1 MTDTAEATT
10 HFTMEEVLSRYPG
23 ARRTLFQLHHIGGC
37 SSCGFGLNETLE
49 ELAERSHSSKSDI
62 LRKAIALFD
71 VAAQAKQKDQR
82 VGILDRDDKVVK
94 EIVGI

>member
-1 MTDTAEATT
+1 
-10 HFTMEEVLSRYPG
+10 MEPKPVNGIVRLEGRANGRTEVRLSLVVSPE
-23 ARRTLFQLHHIGGC
+23 
-37 SSCGFGLNETLE
+37 LNETLE

>member
-1 MTDTAEATT
+1 MEPKPVNGTVKLEGRVNARAE
-10 HFTMEEVLSRYPG
+10 VRLSLVVSPE
-23 ARRTLFQLHHIGGC
+23 
-37 SSCGFGLNETLE
+37 LNETLE